1 MAQEEKRRRK
11 RKSVDPHIV
20 NALGQYSGFQF
31 LTARNW
37 CVLWKMDA
45 AYWFLVV
52 TTLQWQRHVIQ
63 KVGRVLLLT
72 LYEGLA
78 SKCHKFLWPNS

>member
-1 MAQEEKRRRK
+1 MAQEEKRRRRR

-37 CVLWKMDA
+37 CALWKMDA

-52 TTLQWQRHVIQ
+52 TT
-63 KVGRVLLLT
+63 
-72 LYEGLA
+72 
-78 SKCHKFLWPNS
+78 

>member
-1 MAQEEKRRRK
+1 MAQEEKRRRR

-37 CVLWKMDA
+37 CALWKMDA

-52 TTLQWQRHVIQ
+52 TT
-63 KVGRVLLLT
+63 
-72 LYEGLA
+72 
-78 SKCHKFLWPNS
+78 

>member
-1 MAQEEKRRRK
+1 MAQEEKRRRRR

-37 CVLWKMDA
+37 CALWKMDA
-45 AYWFLVV
+45 AYWFLVHHLAMAK
-52 TTLQWQRHVIQ
+52 TR
-63 KVGRVLLLT
+63 
-72 LYEGLA
+72 YSEGGA
-78 SKCHKFLWPNS
+78 SFASSSL